1 MNHTMADRTQRAR
14 AAQPLIACYGEAL
27 VDVILQPY
35 AHQNSLSNAAMAC
48 LGGSVFNFALASARQ
63 GVATAYLNPLS
74 ADAFGR
80 QFRTILQAEGV
91 ALPMASLP
99 EQACIQPTSLAMV
112 QLQNDAKASYIFHRE
127 SVADRSASATQTIM
141 AIPPS
146 TTLLH
151 TGCLTLVPQDW
162 PTTAQILRHAAAQGL
177 CISIDA
183 NMRPAACPDGDR
195 YRAAV
200 VQALEMAHIAKVSD
214 DDLTALGLD
223 AHNPLLAAQ
232 TLMESSHIKLLALTL
247 GAQGAWLL
255 SRTAQASALPVP
267 ALKVIDTVGA
277 GDCFYAG
284 LLAWLARQGLLTKA
298 ALGGL
303 SQDML
308 QAAVAHASFAA
319 SINVERSGCNPATW
333 SETIAFGLRA

>member
-1 MNHTMADRTQRAR
+1 MNHTLTHTKSAPAE
-14 AAQPLIACYGEAL
+14 QPLIACYGEAL

-35 AHQNSLSNAAMAC
+35 AQENSLSNAAMAC

-80 QFRTILQAEGV
+80 QFHAILQSEGV
-91 ALPMASLP
+91 ALPLAELA
-99 EQACIQPTSLAMV
+99 EQACMQPTSLAMV
-112 QLQNDAKASYIFHRE
+112 QLQHDAKASYIFHRE
-127 SVADRSASATQTIM
+127 SVADRSASAAQTIA
-141 AIPPS
+141 AIPPE

-162 PTTAQILRHAAAQGL
+162 PITAQILRHASAQGI

-183 NMRPAACPDGDR
+183 NLRPAVCPDIDR

-200 VQALEMAHIAKVSD
+200 LQALGKAHIAKVSD

-223 AHNPLLAAQ
+223 ARDPLLAAQ
-232 TLMESSHIKLLALTL
+232 RLMQSNQIELLALTL

-255 SRTAQASALPVP
+255 SRTAQARALPSPNLRV
-267 ALKVIDTVGA
+267 VDTVGA

-298 ALGGL
+298 ALTGL
-303 SQDML
+303 SRDIL
-308 QAAVAHASFAA
+308 EIAVAHASAAA

-333 SETIAFGLRA
+333 SETIAFGLKA